1 MQIEIEAHLDEILE
15 VSLISTGREDK
26 EPAKK
31 DRFPPYFLKEFVYNG
46 NSH

>member
-26 EPAKK
+26 EPDKT
-31 DRFPPYFLKEFVYNG
+31 DCFPPYFLKEFVYNG